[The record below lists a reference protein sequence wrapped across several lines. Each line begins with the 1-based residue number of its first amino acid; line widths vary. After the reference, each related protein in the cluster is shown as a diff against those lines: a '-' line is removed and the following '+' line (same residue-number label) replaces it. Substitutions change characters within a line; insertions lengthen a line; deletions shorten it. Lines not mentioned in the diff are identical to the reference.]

1 MVSRKQLDKMST
13 FKVLI
18 LALLKFYLFICIDI
32 LIGGL
37 ILGLSCIVLP
47 LIY

>member
-1 MVSRKQLDKMST
+1 MLTRQDIDKMST
-13 FKVLI
+13 IKVII
-18 LALLKFYLFICIDI
+18 LALLKLYLACCTSV
-32 LIGGL
+32 LIMGL